1 MDLIEIKNQN
11 FPDDF
16 ESFLK
21 PDILASLLVQM
32 QNSTMIRNIY
42 QIRAMFISDKK
53 DNVSFNYHL
62 TTLGGADDGLQVMH
76 SNLIKSPDHLKTFL
90 IQMAL
95 LGFKPWEWGADK
107 ELNFVEGW
115 HKAENEIDGSKVVGF
130 QHEECLTLFNYDA
143 VIHQAFCAECNTP
156 SQLSWDELSFET
168 WINRNDWLGFPDG
181 EHCKYFCPKCVKKIS
196 KL

>member
-21 PDILASLLVQM
+21 PDILASLLLQM
-32 QNSTMIRNIY
+32 QNSTLIRNIY

-53 DNVSFNYHL
+53 NDVSFNYHL

-76 SNLIKSPDHLKTFL
+76 SNTIISPDHLKTFL

-107 ELNFVEGW
+107 ELNFVEG
-115 HKAENEIDGSKVVGF
+115 
-130 QHEECLTLFNYDA
+130 
-143 VIHQAFCAECNTP
+143 
-156 SQLSWDELSFET
+156 
-168 WINRNDWLGFPDG
+168 
-181 EHCKYFCPKCVKKIS
+181 
-196 KL
+196 